1 LKSSQN
7 VLQIVLATVCSALEN
22 SHLCFLIKVC
32 LNLFVFTGRIMDQF
46 NAGKTQVTELLIAW
60 NNGEEAALAQLLP
73 IVEVELR
80 RIAHNYMC
88 RERGNHTLQTS
99 ALVNEAYLKLV
110 NQRDAR
116 WQNRSHFFALS
127 AQIMRRIL
135 LNHARD
141 RLADKRGGGAKHV
154 EIEDAV
160 ILTKEK
166 SAELIALNE
175 ALEKLAKFDKMK
187 SRIVELRYF
196 GGMTIE
202 ETAEALGIA
211 PATVSVNWRLAKAWL
226 AREIRGQ

>member
-1 LKSSQN
+1 MGEINGEK
-7 VLQIVLATVCSALEN
+7 I
-22 SHLCFLIKVC
+22 
-32 LNLFVFTGRIMDQF
+32 
-46 NAGKTQVTELLIAW
+46 QVTELLVAW
-60 NNGEEAALAQLLP
+60 NNGEETALTRLLP
-73 IVEVELR
+73 IVEIELR
-80 RIAHNYMC
+80 RIAHNYMR

-99 ALVNEAYLKLV
+99 ALVNEAFVKLV
-110 NQRDAR
+110 DQRDVR

-141 RLADKRGGGAKHV
+141 RVAGKRGGNAQPV
-154 EIEDAV
+154 ALDEAV
-160 ILTKEK
+160 VLTKEK
-166 SAELIALNE
+166 SAELIALDE
-175 ALEKLAKFDKMK
+175 ALDRLAKFDKTK

-211 PATVSVNWRLAKAWL
+211 PVTVSVNWRLAKAWL

>member
-1 LKSSQN
+1 MGEF
-7 VLQIVLATVCSALEN
+7 SAEKK
-22 SHLCFLIKVC
+22 H
-32 LNLFVFTGRIMDQF
+32 
-46 NAGKTQVTELLIAW
+46 VTELLLAW
-60 NNGEEAALAQLLP
+60 NNGEESALTQLLP

-80 RIAHNYMC
+80 RIAHNYMR

-99 ALVNEAYLKLV
+99 ALVNEAYVKLV
-110 NQRDAR
+110 GQRDVR

-141 RLADKRGGGAKHV
+141 RLANKRGGGAKHV

-166 SAELIALNE
+166 SAELIALDE

-202 ETAEALGIA
+202 ETAEVLGVA
-211 PATVSVNWRLAKAWL
+211 PVTVSVNWRLAKAWL

>member
-1 LKSSQN
+1 MRD
-7 VLQIVLATVCSALEN
+7 V
-22 SHLCFLIKVC
+22 
-32 LNLFVFTGRIMDQF
+32 
-46 NAGKTQVTELLIAW
+46 NAEKIQVTELLIAW
-60 NNGEEAALAQLLP
+60 NNGEEAALSQLLP

-80 RIAHNYMC
+80 RIAHNYMR

-99 ALVNEAYLKLV
+99 ALVNEAYVKLV
-110 NQRDAR
+110 DQRDVR

-141 RLADKRGGGAKHV
+141 RVAEKRGGGAEHV
-154 EIEDAV
+154 EHDDAV

-166 SAELIALNE
+166 SAELIALDD
-175 ALEKLAKFDKMK
+175 ALKRLAKFDETK

-196 GGMTIE
+196 GGMTLE

-211 PATVSVNWRLAKAWL
+211 PVTVSVNWRLAKAWL
-226 AREIRGQ
+226 AREIRGQEV